1 MELIKFEEE
10 EYIASERLTERI
22 GGLPEG
28 FGLRGENQRR
38 RRLLGVGALRWV
50 QLGNTAKLI
59 LERDRLSNCFDSSYG
74 GTKEE
79 LGGKRK
85 GFKMVRKRETKVQ
98 GFVFSDLM
106 FLCTSTSSTSK
117 SKEGEGGGYKLI
129 QSLGV
134 VKIVQ
139 VIDLSY
145 RTGSSPPSFFLIGR
159 LALMIGFVG
168 EDLIQLV
175 YVPFSPVT
183 PSCKIPIRSSLYF
196 AFPSSSS
203 AVASKTTK
211 ESPSERTQW
220 LKAFN
225 QSCESSIPKVTL
237 NPLPNHYHA
246 GKEGEEGGEE
256 SWWGLRMRR
265 GLEEMRCQRIA

>member
-59 LERDRLSNCFDSSYG
+59 LERERLSNCFDSSYG

-145 RTGSSPPSFFLIGR
+145 RTGSSPPPSLFLIGR
-159 LALMIGFVG
+159 LALM
-168 EDLIQLV
+168 LV
-175 YVPFSPVT
+175 S
-183 PSCKIPIRSSLYF
+183 
-196 AFPSSSS
+196 
-203 AVASKTTK
+203 
-211 ESPSERTQW
+211 
-220 LKAFN
+220 
-225 QSCESSIPKVTL
+225 
-237 NPLPNHYHA
+237 
-246 GKEGEEGGEE
+246 
-256 SWWGLRMRR
+256 
-265 GLEEMRCQRIA
+265 